1 MIQSHILNST
11 SARLVQRSQIVGQH
25 LARSMASTA
34 VDAPVKEEAGGARD
48 VPEQF
53 KSNAFKNQH
62 IKYVP
67 KKRISFDIATPD
79 GPMALIFQAKDVSS

>member
-11 SARLVQRSQIVGQH
+11 SARLVQRSQTVGQH

-48 VPEQF
+48 VPE
-53 KSNAFKNQH
+53 
-62 IKYVP
+62 
-67 KKRISFDIATPD
+67 
-79 GPMALIFQAKDVSS
+79 